1 MAKDWKDCAK
11 SDIEMRQAVNK
22 AKISD
27 RVANTVV
34 IYQTVAVTLYGIGIV
49 FGDVDVTQSN
59 LPHIVKMEFPFQI
72 TTQRMYRSVVTI
84 ELIYIIMTGW
94 CSALVN
100 VLILTLSLHVGG
112 QIDIVCCWLAKLM
125 PKPNMKENEFVA
137 ATISKIIQKHQKII
151 YFSQQI
157 ENMYSF
163 IALIL
168 FLGNTIMICFLA
180 FLFVTALDQPDTT
193 DKIFRS
199 LPFYGVTNIEA
210 FIFCYAGEY
219 IINKVNKNKVNKI
232 RSLFSPL
239 QSKALELAAYNSAWY
254 DLEPKFGRMLLFV
267 ILRSQKRMTLTV
279 GKMIDLSLQC
289 YARIMNSSGSYL
301 TMLLAMQ

>member
-72 TTQRMYRSVVTI
+72 TTQRMYRSIVTI

-210 FIFCYAGEY
+210 FIFVVRGC
-219 IINKVNKNKVNKI
+219 
-232 RSLFSPL
+232 SLFSPL